1 MKPSLLVW
9 ELRGRTGR
17 PITCVLDA
25 VEHGRCALTVMLG
38 EQVIFAEQYR
48 HRPDAIA
55 QASSLRTD
63 FIGAGWVEVFN
74 CGLTPSTV

>member
-1 MKPSLLVW
+1 MEPSQLVW

-25 VEHGRCALTVMLG
+25 VDHGRCALTVMLG

-55 QASSLRTD
+55 QASSLRSD
-63 FIGAGWVEVFN
+63 FVGEGWVEVFN
-74 CGLTPSTV
+74 TDPSPSVR